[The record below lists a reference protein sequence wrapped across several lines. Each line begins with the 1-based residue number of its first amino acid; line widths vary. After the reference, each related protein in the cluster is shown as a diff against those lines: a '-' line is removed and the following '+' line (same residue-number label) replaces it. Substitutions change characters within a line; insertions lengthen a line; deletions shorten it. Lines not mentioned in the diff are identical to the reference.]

1 MNKKIPLA
9 YILLKHMQGGFFM
22 DFDVYK
28 DIEKRTNGEIY
39 IGVVGPVRTGKS
51 TFIKNFMDVAVV
63 PNITDTNEVKRTMD
77 ELPQSSSGKTIM
89 TTEPKFIP
97 NNAVAIKI
105 GNQANVKVRL
115 IDCVG
120 FMVEGASGHMEE
132 EKERMVKTPWFDYEI
147 PFSKAAE
154 IGTQKVISEHSTIGV
169 VITCDGSFTDL
180 DVEEYNKA
188 LDKTVRELE
197 SINKPFIILVNSL
210 NPESSECI
218 KLKEQINQKY
228 NVSTLALNCLKLNEN
243 NVNDILENI
252 LFEFP
257 ITEIIYNVPKWLEIM
272 DSEHKLMKYIIDY
285 SKELLDKIVR
295 IKDIKKLK
303 MTPDDEYINS
313 AQMTSVEL
321 SNGRLALNYDIDEH
335 YYYQT
340 LTEMTGTQID
350 NQLQLIKMV
359 KELAAQKNNYI
370 KVNEAIDKVKS
381 TGYGIVTPDK
391 EEIVLEDP
399 ELIRSGSRYG
409 VKIKATAP
417 SIHFVKAN
425 ILTEIS
431 PIIGSEEQAQ
441 DLIDFIN
448 EKEEGS
454 NIWETNIFGKSIGQ
468 IVDEGIMNKINNLT
482 EETQSRMQGTIE
494 KITND
499 QSRGVICIVL

>member
-1 MNKKIPLA
+1 
-9 YILLKHMQGGFFM
+9 M
-22 DFDVYK
+22 DFNVYK

-63 PNITDTNEVKRTMD
+63 PNIKDENEVKRTMD
-77 ELPQSSSGKTIM
+77 ELPQSSAGKTIM

-97 NNAVAIKI
+97 NNAVSIKI
-105 GNQANVKVRL
+105 GGRANVKVRL

-120 FMVEGASGHMEE
+120 FMVDGATGHMEE
-132 EKERMVKTPWFDYEI
+132 EKERMVKTPWFDYDI

-169 VITCDGSFTDL
+169 VVTCDGSFTEL
-180 DVEEYNKA
+180 SPKEYNKA
-188 LDKTVRELE
+188 LDKTVKELT
-197 SINKPFIILVNSL
+197 SINKPFVILVNSL
-210 NPESSECI
+210 DPKSPQCT
-218 KLKEQINQKY
+218 KLRNEIAEKY
-228 NVSTLALNCLKLNEN
+228 QVSTIAVNCLKLNEN
-243 NVNDILENI
+243 DVNNILENI

-257 ITEIIYNVPKWLEIM
+257 ISEIVFNVPKWLEIM
-272 DSEHKLMKYIIDY
+272 DLGHELMKYIVGY
-285 SKELLDKIVR
+285 SKEILNKIVK
-295 IKDIKKLK
+295 IKDIKNIKLD
-303 MTPDDEYINS
+303 PDSDFIKGAS
-313 AQMTSVEL
+313 VSSVEL
-321 SNGRLALNYDIDEH
+321 SNGNLALNFDIDDK
-335 YYYQT
+335 YYYDT

-350 NQLQLIKMV
+350 NQLQLIKLV
-359 KELAAQKNNYI
+359 KEMALQ
-370 KVNEAIDKVKS
+370 KVNYEKVNDAISKVRD
-381 TGYGIVTPDK
+381 TGYGIVTPQK
-391 EEIVLEDP
+391 EEIVLENP
-399 ELIRSGSRYG
+399 ELIKSGNKFG

-431 PIIGSEEQAQ
+431 PIIGSEEQAK

-448 EKEEGS
+448 KNDDGA

-499 QSRGVICIVL
+499 QSRGVICILL

>member
-1 MNKKIPLA
+1 
-9 YILLKHMQGGFFM
+9 MQGGFFM
-22 DFDVYK
+22 DFNVYK

-51 TFIKNFMDVAVV
+51 TFIKNFMDVAIV
-63 PNITDTNEVKRTMD
+63 PNIEDDNEVKRTMD

-105 GNQANVKVRL
+105 GGKADVKVRL

-120 FMVEGASGHMEE
+120 FMVDGATGHMEDD
-132 EKERMVKTPWFDYEI
+132 KERMVKTPWFDYDI

-154 IGTQKVISEHSTIGV
+154 IGTEKVISEHSTIGV
-169 VITCDGSFTDL
+169 VITCDGSFTDI
-180 DVEEYNKA
+180 EPQAYNRA
-188 LDKTVRELE
+188 LDKTVKELM

-210 NPESSECI
+210 DPTSNECQALTAEI
-218 KLKEQINQKY
+218 AAKY
-228 NVSTLALNCLKLNEN
+228 NVSTLAINCLRLNEMDVN
-243 NVNDILENI
+243 NILENI

-257 ITEIIYNVPKWLEIM
+257 ITEIVYNVPKWLEIM
-272 DSEHKLMKYIIDY
+272 DFENELMKYIVNF
-285 SKELLDKIVR
+285 SKDVLSKIIK

-303 MTPDDEYINS
+303 LQPDGEYIKG
-313 AQMTSVEL
+313 AQMASVEL
-321 SNGRLALNYDIDEH
+321 SNGKLVFNYDIDEK
-335 YYYQT
+335 YYYDM
-340 LTEMTGTQID
+340 LTNMTGTKIE

-359 KELAAQKNNYI
+359 REMASQRSNYI
-370 KVNEAIDKVKS
+370 KVNEAISKVRN

-391 EEIVLEDP
+391 EEIVLENP
-399 ELIRSGSRYG
+399 ELIRSGNKYG

-431 PIIGSEEQAQ
+431 PIIGSEEQAK

-448 EKEEGS
+448 NKESED

-468 IVDEGIMNKINNLT
+468 IVDEGIMTKINNLT

>member
-1 MNKKIPLA
+1 
-9 YILLKHMQGGFFM
+9 M
-22 DFDVYK
+22 DFDVYN

-51 TFIKNFMDVAVV
+51 TFIKNFMDIAVV
-63 PNITDTNEVKRTMD
+63 PNITDNNEVKRTMD

-105 GNQANVKVRL
+105 GGKANVKVRL

-120 FMVEGASGHMEE
+120 FMVDGATGHMEE
-132 EKERMVKTPWFDYEI
+132 EKERMVKTPWFDYDI

-180 DVEEYNKA
+180 SVDEYNKA
-188 LDKTVRELE
+188 LDKTVKELKN
-197 SINKPFIILVNSL
+197 INKPFIILVNSI
-210 NPESSECI
+210 NPESSDCRR
-218 KLKEQINQKY
+218 LTEQIGNKY
-228 NVSTLALNCLKLNEN
+228 NVSTLAVNCLKLNEKD
-243 NVNDILENI
+243 VNDILENI

-257 ITEIIYNVPKWLEIM
+257 ITEIVYNVPKWLEIL
-272 DSEHKLMKYIIDY
+272 DSDNKLMKYIVEY
-285 SKELLDKIVR
+285 SKQMLNDIVK
-295 IKDIKKLK
+295 IKDIKKIK
-303 MTPDDEYINS
+303 MEPDEEYIKS
-313 AQMTSVEL
+313 AQMASVEL
-321 SNGRLALNYDIDEH
+321 SNGRFVINYDIDDK
-335 YYYQT
+335 YYYEA

-350 NQLQLIKMV
+350 NQLQLIQMV
-359 KELAAQKNNYI
+359 KELSQEKNNYI
-370 KVNEAIDKVKS
+370 KVNEAIGKVKS
-381 TGYGIVTPDK
+381 TGYGIVTPEK
-391 EEIVLEDP
+391 EEIVLENP
-399 ELIRSGSRYG
+399 ELIRSGNKYG

-441 DLIDFIN
+441 DLINFIN
-448 EKEEGS
+448 KNDENS

-499 QSRGVICIVL
+499 QSRGVICILL

>member
-1 MNKKIPLA
+1 
-9 YILLKHMQGGFFM
+9 M
-22 DFDVYK
+22 DFNVYK

-51 TFIKNFMDVAVV
+51 TFIKNFMDVAIV
-63 PNITDTNEVKRTMD
+63 PNIEDDNEVKRTMD

-105 GNQANVKVRL
+105 GGKADVKVRL

-120 FMVEGASGHMEE
+120 FMVDGATGHMEDD
-132 EKERMVKTPWFDYEI
+132 KERMVKTPWFDYDI

-154 IGTQKVISEHSTIGV
+154 IGTEKVISEHSTIGV
-169 VITCDGSFTDL
+169 VITCDGSFTDI
-180 DVEEYNKA
+180 EPEAYNRA
-188 LDKTVRELE
+188 LDKTVKELM

-210 NPESSECI
+210 DPTSNECQALTAEI
-218 KLKEQINQKY
+218 AAKY
-228 NVSTLALNCLKLNEN
+228 NVSTLAINCLRLNEMDVN
-243 NVNDILENI
+243 NILENI

-257 ITEIIYNVPKWLEIM
+257 ITEIVYNVPKWLEIM
-272 DSEHKLMKYIIDY
+272 DFENELMKYIVNF
-285 SKELLDKIVR
+285 SKDVLSKIIK

-303 MTPDDEYINS
+303 LQPDGEYIKG
-313 AQMTSVEL
+313 AQMASVEL
-321 SNGRLALNYDIDEH
+321 SNGKLVFNYDIDEK
-335 YYYQT
+335 YYYDM
-340 LTEMTGTQID
+340 LTNMTGTKIK

-359 KELAAQKNNYI
+359 REMASQRSNYI
-370 KVNEAIDKVKS
+370 KVNEAISKVRN

-391 EEIVLEDP
+391 EEIVLENP
-399 ELIRSGSRYG
+399 ELIRSGNKYG

-431 PIIGSEEQAQ
+431 PIIGSEEQAK

-448 EKEEGS
+448 NKESED

-468 IVDEGIMNKINNLT
+468 IVDEGIMTKINNLT

-499 QSRGVICIVL
+499 QSRVVICIVL

>member
-1 MNKKIPLA
+1 
-9 YILLKHMQGGFFM
+9 M

-39 IGVVGPVRTGKS
+39 LGVVGPVRTGKS
-51 TFIKNFMDVAVV
+51 TFIKNFMDLAVV
-63 PNITDTNEVKRTMD
+63 PNITDNNEVKRTMD

-105 GNQANVKVRL
+105 GGNANVKVRL

-120 FMVEGASGHMEE
+120 FMVDGATGHLED
-132 EKERMVKTPWFDYEI
+132 EKERMVKTPWFDYDI

-180 DVEEYNKA
+180 SVDEYNKA
-188 LDKTVRELE
+188 LDKTVNELK
-197 SINKPFIILVNSL
+197 SINKPFIILVNSI
-210 NPESSECI
+210 NPNSSECMRLTEEI
-218 KLKEQINQKY
+218 SNKY
-228 NVSTLALNCLKLNEN
+228 NVSTLAVNCLRLNEKD
-243 NVNDILENI
+243 VNDILENI

-257 ITEIIYNVPKWLEIM
+257 VTEIVYNVPKWLEIM
-272 DSEHKLMKYIIDY
+272 DSEHNLMKYIVDF
-285 SKELLDKIVR
+285 SKDILNKVIK
-295 IKDIKKLK
+295 IKDIKKLNLN
-303 MTPDDEYINS
+303 PDSEFINS
-313 AQMTSVEL
+313 ANMASVEL
-321 SNGRLALNYDIDEH
+321 SNGKLVINFDIDEK

-340 LTEMTGTQID
+340 LSEMTGTEID
-350 NQLQLIKMV
+350 NQLQLIKLV
-359 KELAAQKNNYI
+359 KELSSQKNNYI
-370 KVNEAIDKVKS
+370 KVNEAIGKVRN
-381 TGYGIVTPDK
+381 TGYGIVTPEK

-399 ELIRSGSRYG
+399 ELIRSGNRYG

-441 DLIDFIN
+441 DLINFIN
-448 EKEEGS
+448 NNDENTS
-454 NIWETNIFGKSIGQ
+454 IWETNIFGKSIGQ

>member
-1 MNKKIPLA
+1 
-9 YILLKHMQGGFFM
+9 M
-22 DFDVYK
+22 DFNVYK

-63 PNITDTNEVKRTMD
+63 PNIKDENEVKRTMD
-77 ELPQSSSGKTIM
+77 ELPQSSAGKTIM

-105 GNQANVKVRL
+105 GGRANVKVRL

-120 FMVEGASGHMEE
+120 FMVDGATGHMEE
-132 EKERMVKTPWFDYEI
+132 EKERMVKTPWFDYDI

-169 VITCDGSFTDL
+169 VVTCDGSFTEL
-180 DVEEYNKA
+180 SPEEYNKA
-188 LDKTVRELE
+188 LDKTVKELT
-197 SINKPFIILVNSL
+197 SINKPFVILVNSL
-210 NPESSECI
+210 DPKSLQCT
-218 KLKEQINQKY
+218 KLRNEIAEKY
-228 NVSTLALNCLKLNEN
+228 QVSTIAVNCLKLNEN
-243 NVNDILENI
+243 DVNNILENI

-257 ITEIIYNVPKWLEIM
+257 ISEIVFNVPKWLEIM
-272 DSEHKLMKYIIDY
+272 DLGHELMKYIVGY
-285 SKELLDKIVR
+285 SKEILNKIVK
-295 IKDIKKLK
+295 IKDIKNIKLD
-303 MTPDDEYINS
+303 PDSDFIKGAS
-313 AQMTSVEL
+313 VSSVEL
-321 SNGRLALNYDIDEH
+321 SNGNLALNFDIDDK
-335 YYYQT
+335 YYYDT

-350 NQLQLIKMV
+350 NQLQLIKLV
-359 KELAAQKNNYI
+359 KEMALQ
-370 KVNEAIDKVKS
+370 KVNYEKVNDAISKVRD
-381 TGYGIVTPDK
+381 TGYGIVTPQK
-391 EEIVLEDP
+391 EEIVLENP
-399 ELIRSGSRYG
+399 ELIKSGNKFG

-431 PIIGSEEQAQ
+431 PIIGSEEQAK

-448 EKEEGS
+448 KNDDGA

-499 QSRGVICIVL
+499 QSRGVICILL

>member
-1 MNKKIPLA
+1 
-9 YILLKHMQGGFFM
+9 M
-22 DFDVYK
+22 DFNVYK

-51 TFIKNFMDVAVV
+51 TFIKNFMDVAIV
-63 PNITDTNEVKRTMD
+63 PNIEDDNEVKRTMD

-105 GNQANVKVRL
+105 GGKADVKVRL

-120 FMVEGASGHMEE
+120 FMVDGATGHMEDD
-132 EKERMVKTPWFDYEI
+132 KERMVKTPWFDYDI

-154 IGTQKVISEHSTIGV
+154 IGTEKVISEHSTIGV
-169 VITCDGSFTDL
+169 VITCDGSFTDI
-180 DVEEYNKA
+180 EPEAYNRA
-188 LDKTVRELE
+188 LDKTVKELM

-210 NPESSECI
+210 DPTSNECQALTAEI
-218 KLKEQINQKY
+218 AAKY
-228 NVSTLALNCLKLNEN
+228 NVSTLAINCLRLNEMDVN
-243 NVNDILENI
+243 NILENI

-257 ITEIIYNVPKWLEIM
+257 ITEIVYNVPKWLEIM
-272 DSEHKLMKYIIDY
+272 DFENELMKYIVNF
-285 SKELLDKIVR
+285 SKDVLSKIIK

-303 MTPDDEYINS
+303 LQPDGEYIKG
-313 AQMTSVEL
+313 AQMASVEL
-321 SNGRLALNYDIDEH
+321 SNGKLVFNYDIDEK
-335 YYYQT
+335 YYYDM
-340 LTEMTGTQID
+340 LTNMTGTKIE

-359 KELAAQKNNYI
+359 REMASQRSNYI
-370 KVNEAIDKVKS
+370 KVNEAISKVRN

-391 EEIVLEDP
+391 EEIVLENP
-399 ELIRSGSRYG
+399 ELIRSGNKYG

-425 ILTEIS
+425 ILTEMS
-431 PIIGSEEQAQ
+431 PIIGSEEQAK

-448 EKEEGS
+448 NKESED

-468 IVDEGIMNKINNLT
+468 IVDEGIMTKINNLT

>member
-1 MNKKIPLA
+1 
-9 YILLKHMQGGFFM
+9 M
-22 DFDVYK
+22 DFNVYK

-51 TFIKNFMDVAVV
+51 TFIKNFMDVAIV
-63 PNITDTNEVKRTMD
+63 PNIEDDNEVKRTMD

-105 GNQANVKVRL
+105 GGKADVKVRL

-120 FMVEGASGHMEE
+120 FMVDGATGHMEDD
-132 EKERMVKTPWFDYEI
+132 KERMVKTPWFDYDI

-154 IGTQKVISEHSTIGV
+154 IGTEKVISEHSTIGV
-169 VITCDGSFTDL
+169 VITCDGSFTDI
-180 DVEEYNKA
+180 EPEAYNRA
-188 LDKTVRELE
+188 LDKTVKELM

-210 NPESSECI
+210 DPTSNECQALTAEI
-218 KLKEQINQKY
+218 AAKY
-228 NVSTLALNCLKLNEN
+228 NVSTLAINCLRLNEMDVN
-243 NVNDILENI
+243 NILENI

-257 ITEIIYNVPKWLEIM
+257 ITEIVYNVPKWLEIM
-272 DSEHKLMKYIIDY
+272 DFENELMKYIVNF
-285 SKELLDKIVR
+285 SKDVLSKIIK

-303 MTPDDEYINS
+303 LQPDGEYIKG
-313 AQMTSVEL
+313 AQMASVEL
-321 SNGRLALNYDIDEH
+321 SNGKLVFNYDIDEK
-335 YYYQT
+335 YYYDM
-340 LTEMTGTQID
+340 LTNMTGTKIE

-359 KELAAQKNNYI
+359 REMASQRSNYI
-370 KVNEAIDKVKS
+370 KVNEAISKVRN
-381 TGYGIVTPDK
+381 TGYGIVTPNK
-391 EEIVLEDP
+391 EEIVLENP
-399 ELIRSGSRYG
+399 ELIRSGNKYG

-431 PIIGSEEQAQ
+431 PIIGSEEQAK

-448 EKEEGS
+448 NKESED

-468 IVDEGIMNKINNLT
+468 IVDEGIMTKINNLT

>member
-1 MNKKIPLA
+1 V
-9 YILLKHMQGGFFM
+9 QGGFFM
-22 DFDVYK
+22 DFDIYK

-51 TFIKNFMDVAVV
+51 TFIKNFMDIAVV
-63 PNITDTNEVKRTMD
+63 PNITDGNEVKRTMD

-105 GNQANVKVRL
+105 GERANVKVRL

-120 FMVEGASGHMEE
+120 FMVDGATGHMEE

-180 DVEEYNKA
+180 NVEDYNKA
-188 LDKTVRELE
+188 LDKTVKELNT
-197 SINKPFIILVNSL
+197 INKPFIILVNSL
-210 NPESSECI
+210 NPESADCVRLTEEI
-218 KLKEQINQKY
+218 QRKY
-228 NVSTLALNCLKLNEN
+228 NVSTLAINCLRLSEK

-272 DSEHKLMKYIIDY
+272 DENHPLMKYIIDF
-285 SKELLDKIVR
+285 SKNILNNIIR
-295 IKDIKKLK
+295 IKDVKSMK
-303 MTPDDEYINS
+303 MEPDKEYVNS
-313 AQMTSVEL
+313 LQMSSVEL
-321 SNGRLALNYDIDEH
+321 SNGKLVMNYDIDDS
-335 YYYQT
+335 YYYKT

-350 NQLQLIKMV
+350 NQLSLIKLV
-359 KELAAQKNNYI
+359 KELSAAKNSYI
-370 KVNEAIDKVKS
+370 KVNEAISKVKS
-381 TGYGIVTPDK
+381 TGYGIVTPEKD
-391 EEIVLEDP
+391 EIILENP
-399 ELIRSGSRYG
+399 ELIRSGNKYG

-431 PIIGSEEQAQ
+431 PIIGTQEQAE
-441 DLIDFIN
+441 DLIQFIN
-448 EKEEGS
+448 KNEEGA

-468 IVDEGIMNKINNLT
+468 IVDEGILNKINNLT

-499 QSRGVICIVL
+499 QSRGVICILL

>member
-1 MNKKIPLA
+1 
-9 YILLKHMQGGFFM
+9 M
-22 DFDVYK
+22 DFNVYK

-51 TFIKNFMDVAVV
+51 TFIKNFMDVAIV
-63 PNITDTNEVKRTMD
+63 PNIEDDNEVKRTMD

-105 GNQANVKVRL
+105 GGKADVKVRL

-120 FMVEGASGHMEE
+120 FMVDGATGHMEDD
-132 EKERMVKTPWFDYEI
+132 KERMVKTPWFDYDI

-154 IGTQKVISEHSTIGV
+154 IGTEKVISEHSTIGV
-169 VITCDGSFTDL
+169 VITCDGSFTDI
-180 DVEEYNKA
+180 EPEAYNRA
-188 LDKTVRELE
+188 LDKTVKELM

-210 NPESSECI
+210 DPTSNECQALTAEI
-218 KLKEQINQKY
+218 AAKY
-228 NVSTLALNCLKLNEN
+228 NVSTLAINCLRLNEMDVN
-243 NVNDILENI
+243 NILENI

-257 ITEIIYNVPKWLEIM
+257 ITEIVYNVPKWLEIM
-272 DSEHKLMKYIIDY
+272 DFENELIKYIVNF
-285 SKELLDKIVR
+285 SKDVLSKIIK

-303 MTPDDEYINS
+303 LQPDGEYIKG
-313 AQMTSVEL
+313 AQMASVEL
-321 SNGRLALNYDIDEH
+321 SNGKLVFNYDIDEK
-335 YYYQT
+335 YYYDM
-340 LTEMTGTQID
+340 LTNMTGTKIE

-359 KELAAQKNNYI
+359 REMASQRSNYI
-370 KVNEAIDKVKS
+370 KVNEAISKVRN

-391 EEIVLEDP
+391 EEIVLENP
-399 ELIRSGSRYG
+399 ELIRSGNKYG

-431 PIIGSEEQAQ
+431 PIIGSEEQAK

-448 EKEEGS
+448 NKESED

-468 IVDEGIMNKINNLT
+468 IVDEGIMTKINNLT

>member
-1 MNKKIPLA
+1 
-9 YILLKHMQGGFFM
+9 M
-22 DFDVYK
+22 DFNVYK

-51 TFIKNFMDVAVV
+51 TFIKNFMDVAIV
-63 PNITDTNEVKRTMD
+63 PNIEDDNEVKRTMD

-105 GNQANVKVRL
+105 GGKADVKVRL

-120 FMVEGASGHMEE
+120 FMVDGATGHMEDD
-132 EKERMVKTPWFDYEI
+132 KERMVKTPWFDYDI

-154 IGTQKVISEHSTIGV
+154 IGTEKVISEHSTIGV
-169 VITCDGSFTDL
+169 VITCDGSFTDI
-180 DVEEYNKA
+180 EPEAYNRA
-188 LDKTVRELE
+188 LDKTVKELM

-210 NPESSECI
+210 DPTSNECQALTAEI
-218 KLKEQINQKY
+218 AAKY
-228 NVSTLALNCLKLNEN
+228 NVSTLAINCLRLNEMDVN
-243 NVNDILENI
+243 NILENI

-257 ITEIIYNVPKWLEIM
+257 ITEIVYNVPKWLEIM
-272 DSEHKLMKYIIDY
+272 DFENELMKYIVNF
-285 SKELLDKIVR
+285 SKDVLSKIIK

-303 MTPDDEYINS
+303 LQPDGEYIKG
-313 AQMTSVEL
+313 AQMASVEL
-321 SNGRLALNYDIDEH
+321 SNGKLVFNYDIDEK
-335 YYYQT
+335 YYYDM
-340 LTEMTGTQID
+340 LTNMTGTKIE

-359 KELAAQKNNYI
+359 REMASQRSNYI
-370 KVNEAIDKVKS
+370 KVNEAISKVRN

-391 EEIVLEDP
+391 EEIVLENP
-399 ELIRSGSRYG
+399 ELIRSGNKYG

-417 SIHFVKAN
+417 SIHFVIAN

-431 PIIGSEEQAQ
+431 PIIGSEEQAK

-448 EKEEGS
+448 NKESED

-468 IVDEGIMNKINNLT
+468 IVDEGIMTKINNLT

>member
-1 MNKKIPLA
+1 
-9 YILLKHMQGGFFM
+9 M
-22 DFDVYK
+22 DFNVYK

-39 IGVVGPVRTGKS
+39 LGVVGPVRTGKS

-63 PNITDTNEVKRTMD
+63 PNITDQNEVKRTMD

-105 GNQANVKVRL
+105 GGNANVKVRL

-120 FMVEGASGHMEE
+120 FMVEGATGHLEE
-132 EKERMVKTPWFDYEI
+132 EKERMVKTPWFDYDI

-180 DVEEYNKA
+180 NVNEYNKA
-188 LDKTVRELE
+188 LEKTVNELK
-197 SINKPFIILVNSL
+197 SINKPFIILVNSM
-210 NPESSECI
+210 NPTSPECMRLRDEI
-218 KLKEQINQKY
+218 SNKY
-228 NVSTLALNCLKLNEN
+228 NVSTLAINCLRLNEKA
-243 NVNDILENI
+243 VNDILENI

-257 ITEIIYNVPKWLEIM
+257 VTEIVYNVPKWLEIM
-272 DSEHKLMKYIIDY
+272 DSEHKLMKYIVGF
-285 SKELLDKIVR
+285 SKNILNQIVK
-295 IKDIKKLK
+295 IKDIKNLNLK
-303 MTPDDEYINS
+303 PESEFINNATVS
-313 AQMTSVEL
+313 AVEL
-321 SNGRLALNYDIDEH
+321 SNGKLAINYDIDDK

-340 LTEMTGTQID
+340 LSEMTGTEID
-350 NQLQLIKMV
+350 NQLQLIKLV
-359 KELAAQKNNYI
+359 KELSAQKNNYI
-370 KVNEAIDKVKS
+370 KVNEAISKVRD
-381 TGYGIVTPDK
+381 TGYGIVTPEK
-391 EEIVLEDP
+391 EEIILEDP
-399 ELIRSGSRYG
+399 ELIRSGNRYG

-448 EKEEGS
+448 NNDRNTS
-454 NIWETNIFGKSIGQ
+454 IWETNIFGKSIGQ

>member
-1 MNKKIPLA
+1 
-9 YILLKHMQGGFFM
+9 M
-22 DFDVYK
+22 DFNVYK

-63 PNITDTNEVKRTMD
+63 PNIKDENEVKRTMD
-77 ELPQSSSGKTIM
+77 ELPQSSAGKTIM

-97 NNAVAIKI
+97 NNAVSIKI
-105 GNQANVKVRL
+105 GGRANVKVRL

-120 FMVEGASGHMEE
+120 FMVDGATGHMEE
-132 EKERMVKTPWFDYEI
+132 EKERMVKTPWFDYDI

-169 VITCDGSFTDL
+169 VVTCDGSFTEL
-180 DVEEYNKA
+180 SPEEYNKA
-188 LDKTVRELE
+188 LDKTVKELT
-197 SINKPFIILVNSL
+197 SINKPFVILVNSL
-210 NPESSECI
+210 DPKSPQCT
-218 KLKEQINQKY
+218 KLRNEIAEKY
-228 NVSTLALNCLKLNEN
+228 QVSTIAVNCLKLNEN
-243 NVNDILENI
+243 DVNNILENI

-257 ITEIIYNVPKWLEIM
+257 ISEIVFNVPKWLEIM
-272 DSEHKLMKYIIDY
+272 DLGHELMKYIVGY
-285 SKELLDKIVR
+285 SKEILNKIVK
-295 IKDIKKLK
+295 IKDIKNIKLD
-303 MTPDDEYINS
+303 PDSDFIKGAS
-313 AQMTSVEL
+313 VSSVEL
-321 SNGRLALNYDIDEH
+321 SNGNLALNFDIDDK
-335 YYYQT
+335 YYYDT

-350 NQLQLIKMV
+350 NQLQLIKLV
-359 KELAAQKNNYI
+359 KEMALQ
-370 KVNEAIDKVKS
+370 KVNYEKVNDAISKVRD
-381 TGYGIVTPDK
+381 TGYGIVTPQK
-391 EEIVLEDP
+391 EEIVLENP
-399 ELIRSGSRYG
+399 ELIKSGNKFG

-431 PIIGSEEQAQ
+431 PIIGSEEQAK

-448 EKEEGS
+448 KNDDGA

-499 QSRGVICIVL
+499 QSRGVICILL

>member
-1 MNKKIPLA
+1 
-9 YILLKHMQGGFFM
+9 MQGGFFM
-22 DFDVYK
+22 DFNVYK

-63 PNITDTNEVKRTMD
+63 PNIADQNEVKRTMD

-97 NNAVAIKI
+97 NNAVSIKI
-105 GNQANVKVRL
+105 GGKANVKVRL

-120 FMVEGASGHMEE
+120 FMVDGATGHMEE
-132 EKERMVKTPWFDYEI
+132 DKERMVKTPWFDYDI

-180 DVEEYNKA
+180 DPAEYNKA
-188 LDKTVRELE
+188 LDKTVRELN

-210 NPESSECI
+210 NPESEQCL
-218 KLKEQINQKY
+218 KLREEIANKY
-228 NVSTLALNCLKLNEN
+228 NVSTLAINCLKLNEKDVN
-243 NVNDILENI
+243 NILENI

-257 ITEIIYNVPKWLEIM
+257 ITEIVFNVPKWLEIM
-272 DSEHKLMKYIIDY
+272 DFQHELMKYIVDY
-285 SKELLDKIVR
+285 SKEILGKVIK

-303 MTPDDEYINS
+303 LLPDKEYMDS
-313 AQMTSVEL
+313 AQMASVEL
-321 SNGRLALNYDIDEH
+321 SNGKLVLNYDIDDK
-335 YYYQT
+335 YYYET
-340 LTEMTGTQID
+340 LTEMTGTKID

-359 KELAAQKNNYI
+359 RELSMQKNNYI
-370 KVNEAIDKVKS
+370 KVNEAISKVRS
-381 TGYGIVTPDK
+381 TGYGIVTPER

-399 ELIRSGSRYG
+399 ELIKTGNKYG

-431 PIIGSEEQAQ
+431 PIIGSEEQAK
-441 DLIDFIN
+441 DMINFIN
-448 EKEEGS
+448 KKEEGKS
-454 NIWETNIFGKSIGQ
+454 IWDTNIFGKSIGQ
-468 IVDEGIMNKINNLT
+468 IVDEGITNKINNLT

-499 QSRGVICIVL
+499 QSRGVICILL

>member
-1 MNKKIPLA
+1 
-9 YILLKHMQGGFFM
+9 M
-22 DFDVYK
+22 DFNVYK

-51 TFIKNFMDVAVV
+51 TFIKNFMDVAIV
-63 PNITDTNEVKRTMD
+63 PNIEDDNEVKRTMD

-105 GNQANVKVRL
+105 GGKADVKVRL

-120 FMVEGASGHMEE
+120 FMVDGATGHMEDD
-132 EKERMVKTPWFDYEI
+132 KERMVKTPWFDYDI

-154 IGTQKVISEHSTIGV
+154 IGTEKVISEHSTIGV
-169 VITCDGSFTDL
+169 VITCDGSFTDI
-180 DVEEYNKA
+180 EPEAYNRA
-188 LDKTVRELE
+188 LDKTVKELM

-210 NPESSECI
+210 DPTSNECQALTAEI
-218 KLKEQINQKY
+218 AAKY
-228 NVSTLALNCLKLNEN
+228 NVSTLTINCLRLNEMDVN
-243 NVNDILENI
+243 NILENI

-257 ITEIIYNVPKWLEIM
+257 ITEIVYNVPKWLEIM
-272 DSEHKLMKYIIDY
+272 DFENELMKYIVNF
-285 SKELLDKIVR
+285 SKDVLSKIIK

-303 MTPDDEYINS
+303 LQPDGEYIKG
-313 AQMTSVEL
+313 AQMASVEL
-321 SNGRLALNYDIDEH
+321 SNGKLVFNYDIDEK
-335 YYYQT
+335 YYYDM
-340 LTEMTGTQID
+340 LTNMTGTKIE

-359 KELAAQKNNYI
+359 REMASQRSNYI
-370 KVNEAIDKVKS
+370 KVNEAISKVRN

-391 EEIVLEDP
+391 EEIVLENP
-399 ELIRSGSRYG
+399 ELIRSGNKYG

-431 PIIGSEEQAQ
+431 PIIGSEEQAK

-448 EKEEGS
+448 NKESED

-468 IVDEGIMNKINNLT
+468 IVDEGIMTKINNLT

>member
-1 MNKKIPLA
+1 
-9 YILLKHMQGGFFM
+9 M
-22 DFDVYK
+22 DFNVYK

-51 TFIKNFMDVAVV
+51 TFIKNFMDVAIV
-63 PNITDTNEVKRTMD
+63 PNIEDDNEVKRTMD

-105 GNQANVKVRL
+105 GGKADVKVRL

-120 FMVEGASGHMEE
+120 FMVDGATGHMEDD
-132 EKERMVKTPWFDYEI
+132 KERMVKTPWFDYDI

-154 IGTQKVISEHSTIGV
+154 IGTEKVISEHSTIGV
-169 VITCDGSFTDL
+169 VITCDGSFTDI
-180 DVEEYNKA
+180 EPEAYNRA
-188 LDKTVRELE
+188 LDKTVKELM

-210 NPESSECI
+210 DPTSNECQALTAEI
-218 KLKEQINQKY
+218 AAKY
-228 NVSTLALNCLKLNEN
+228 NVSTLAINCLRLNEMDVN
-243 NVNDILENI
+243 NILENI

-257 ITEIIYNVPKWLEIM
+257 ITEIVYNVPKWLEIM
-272 DSEHKLMKYIIDY
+272 DFENELMKYIVNF
-285 SKELLDKIVR
+285 SKDVLSKIIK

-303 MTPDDEYINS
+303 LQPDGEYIKG
-313 AQMTSVEL
+313 AQMASVEL
-321 SNGRLALNYDIDEH
+321 SNGKLVFNYDIDEK
-335 YYYQT
+335 YYYDM
-340 LTEMTGTQID
+340 LTNMTGTKIE

-359 KELAAQKNNYI
+359 REMASQRSNYI
-370 KVNEAIDKVKS
+370 KVNEAISKVRN

-391 EEIVLEDP
+391 EEIVLENP
-399 ELIRSGSRYG
+399 ELIRSGNKYG

-431 PIIGSEEQAQ
+431 PIIGSEEQAK

-448 EKEEGS
+448 NKESED

-468 IVDEGIMNKINNLT
+468 IVDEGIMTKINNLT

>member
-1 MNKKIPLA
+1 
-9 YILLKHMQGGFFM
+9 M
-22 DFDVYK
+22 DFNVYK

-51 TFIKNFMDVAVV
+51 TFIKNFMDVAIV
-63 PNITDTNEVKRTMD
+63 PNIEDDNEVKRTMD

-105 GNQANVKVRL
+105 GGKADVKVRL

-120 FMVEGASGHMEE
+120 FMVDGATGHMEDD
-132 EKERMVKTPWFDYEI
+132 KERMVKTPWFDYDI

-154 IGTQKVISEHSTIGV
+154 IGTEKVISEHSTIGV
-169 VITCDGSFTDL
+169 VITCDGSFTDI
-180 DVEEYNKA
+180 EPEAYNRA
-188 LDKTVRELE
+188 LDKTVKELM

-210 NPESSECI
+210 DPTSNECQALTAEI
-218 KLKEQINQKY
+218 AAKY
-228 NVSTLALNCLKLNEN
+228 NVSTLAINCLRLNEMDVN
-243 NVNDILENI
+243 NILENI

-257 ITEIIYNVPKWLEIM
+257 ITEIVYNVPKWLEIM
-272 DSEHKLMKYIIDY
+272 DFENELMKYIVNF
-285 SKELLDKIVR
+285 SKDVLSKIVK

-303 MTPDDEYINS
+303 LQPDGQYIKG
-313 AQMTSVEL
+313 AQMASVEL
-321 SNGRLALNYDIDEH
+321 SNGKLVFNYDIDEK
-335 YYYQT
+335 YYYDM
-340 LTEMTGTQID
+340 LTNMTGTKIE

-359 KELAAQKNNYI
+359 REMASQRSNYI
-370 KVNEAIDKVKS
+370 KVNEAISKVRN

-391 EEIVLEDP
+391 EEIVLENP
-399 ELIRSGSRYG
+399 ELIRSGNKYG

-431 PIIGSEEQAQ
+431 PIIGSEEQAK

-448 EKEEGS
+448 NKESED

-468 IVDEGIMNKINNLT
+468 IVDEGIMTKINNLT

>member
-1 MNKKIPLA
+1 
-9 YILLKHMQGGFFM
+9 M
-22 DFDVYK
+22 DFNVYK

-63 PNITDTNEVKRTMD
+63 PNIKDENEVKRTMD
-77 ELPQSSSGKTIM
+77 ELPQSSAGKTIM

-97 NNAVAIKI
+97 NNAVSIKI
-105 GNQANVKVRL
+105 GGRANVKVRL

-120 FMVEGASGHMEE
+120 FMVDGATGHMEE
-132 EKERMVKTPWFDYEI
+132 EKERMVKTPWFDYDI

-169 VITCDGSFTDL
+169 VVTCDGSFTEL
-180 DVEEYNKA
+180 SPEEYNKA
-188 LDKTVRELE
+188 LDKTVKELT
-197 SINKPFIILVNSL
+197 SINKPFVILVNSL
-210 NPESSECI
+210 DPKSPQCT
-218 KLKEQINQKY
+218 KLRNEIAEKY
-228 NVSTLALNCLKLNEN
+228 QVSTIAVNCLKLNEN
-243 NVNDILENI
+243 DVNNILENI

-257 ITEIIYNVPKWLEIM
+257 ISEIVFNVPKWLEIM
-272 DSEHKLMKYIIDY
+272 DLGHELMKYIVGY
-285 SKELLDKIVR
+285 SKEILNKIVK
-295 IKDIKKLK
+295 IKDIKNIKLD
-303 MTPDDEYINS
+303 PDSDFIKGAS
-313 AQMTSVEL
+313 VSSVEL
-321 SNGRLALNYDIDEH
+321 SNGNLALNFDIDDK
-335 YYYQT
+335 YYYDT

-350 NQLQLIKMV
+350 NQLQLIKLV
-359 KELAAQKNNYI
+359 KEMALQ
-370 KVNEAIDKVKS
+370 KVNYEKVNDAISKVRD
-381 TGYGIVTPDK
+381 TGYGIVTPQK
-391 EEIVLEDP
+391 EEIVLENP
-399 ELIRSGSRYG
+399 ELIKSGNKFG

-431 PIIGSEEQAQ
+431 PIIGSEEQAK

-448 EKEEGS
+448 KNDDGA

-499 QSRGVICIVL
+499 QSRGVICIFL

>member
-1 MNKKIPLA
+1 
-9 YILLKHMQGGFFM
+9 M

-39 IGVVGPVRTGKS
+39 LGVVGPVRTGKS
-51 TFIKNFMDVAVV
+51 TFIKNFMDIAVV
-63 PNITDTNEVKRTMD
+63 PNITDGNEVKRTMD

-105 GNQANVKVRL
+105 GGNANVKVRL

-120 FMVEGASGHMEE
+120 FMVEGATGHLED
-132 EKERMVKTPWFDYEI
+132 EKERMVKTPWFDYDI

-180 DVEEYNKA
+180 SVEEYNKA
-188 LDKTVRELE
+188 LDKTVKELK
-197 SINKPFIILVNSL
+197 SINKPFIILVNSM
-210 NPESSECI
+210 NPNSSECI
-218 KLKEQINQKY
+218 RLKEEISAKY
-228 NVSTLALNCLKLNEN
+228 NVSTLAINCLRLNEKD
-243 NVNDILENI
+243 VNDILENI

-257 ITEIIYNVPKWLEIM
+257 VTEIIYNVPKWLEIM
-272 DSEHKLMKYIIDY
+272 DNEHKLMKYIVEF
-285 SKELLDKIVR
+285 SKDILNKIIK
-295 IKDIKKLK
+295 IKDIKKINLN
-303 MTPDDEYINS
+303 PDTEYINS
-313 AQMTSVEL
+313 AIMSSVEL
-321 SNGRLALNYDIDEH
+321 SNGKLVINYDIDDKF
-335 YYYQT
+335 YYQT
-340 LTEMTGTQID
+340 LTEMAGTEIE
-350 NQLQLIKMV
+350 NQLQLIKLV
-359 KELAAQKNNYI
+359 KELSLQKNNYE
-370 KVNEAIDKVKS
+370 KVNEAISKVKS
-381 TGYGIVTPDK
+381 TGYGIVTPEK
-391 EEIVLEDP
+391 EEIVLENP
-399 ELIRSGSRYG
+399 ELIRSGNKYG
-409 VKIKATAP
+409 VKIKATTP
-417 SIHFVKAN
+417 SIHTVKAN

-448 EKEEGS
+448 RNDEDS
-454 NIWETNIFGKSIGQ
+454 SIWETNIFGKSIGQ

>member
-1 MNKKIPLA
+1 
-9 YILLKHMQGGFFM
+9 M
-22 DFDVYK
+22 DFNVYK

-63 PNITDTNEVKRTMD
+63 PNIKDENEVKRTMD
-77 ELPQSSSGKTIM
+77 ELPQSSAGKTIM

-105 GNQANVKVRL
+105 GGRANVKVRL

-120 FMVEGASGHMEE
+120 FMVDGATGHMEE
-132 EKERMVKTPWFDYEI
+132 EKERMVKTPWFDYDI

-169 VITCDGSFTDL
+169 VVTCDGSFTEL
-180 DVEEYNKA
+180 SPEEYNKA
-188 LDKTVRELE
+188 LDKTVKELT
-197 SINKPFIILVNSL
+197 SINKPFVILVNSL
-210 NPESSECI
+210 DPKSPQCT
-218 KLKEQINQKY
+218 KLRNEIAEKY
-228 NVSTLALNCLKLNEN
+228 QVSTIAVNCLKLNEN
-243 NVNDILENI
+243 DVNNILENI

-257 ITEIIYNVPKWLEIM
+257 ISEIVFNVPKWLEIM
-272 DSEHKLMKYIIDY
+272 DLGHELMKYIVGY
-285 SKELLDKIVR
+285 SKEILNKIVK
-295 IKDIKKLK
+295 IKDIKNIKLDPYSDFIK
-303 MTPDDEYINS
+303 VAS
-313 AQMTSVEL
+313 FSSLEL
-321 SNGRLALNYDIDEH
+321 SNGNLALNFDIEDK
-335 YYYQT
+335 YYYDT

-350 NQLQLIKMV
+350 NQLQLIKLV
-359 KELAAQKNNYI
+359 KEMALQ
-370 KVNEAIDKVKS
+370 KVNYEKVNDAISKVRD
-381 TGYGIVTPDK
+381 TGYGIVTPQK
-391 EEIVLEDP
+391 EEIVLENP
-399 ELIRSGSRYG
+399 ELIKSGNKFG

-431 PIIGSEEQAQ
+431 PIIGSEEQAK

-448 EKEEGS
+448 KNDDGA

-499 QSRGVICIVL
+499 QSRGVICILL

>member
-1 MNKKIPLA
+1 
-9 YILLKHMQGGFFM
+9 M
-22 DFDVYK
+22 DFNVYK

-39 IGVVGPVRTGKS
+39 LGVVGPVRTGKS

-63 PNITDTNEVKRTMD
+63 PNITDNNEVKRTMD

-105 GNQANVKVRL
+105 GGNANVKVRL

-120 FMVEGASGHMEE
+120 FMVDGATGHLED
-132 EKERMVKTPWFDYEI
+132 EKERMVKTPWFDYDI

-180 DVEEYNKA
+180 SVDEYNKA
-188 LDKTVRELE
+188 LDKTVNELK
-197 SINKPFIILVNSL
+197 SINKPFIILVNSI
-210 NPESSECI
+210 NPNSAECMR
-218 KLKEQINQKY
+218 LKEEISNKY
-228 NVSTLALNCLKLNEN
+228 NVSTLAINCLRLNEN
-243 NVNDILENI
+243 DVNNILENI

-257 ITEIIYNVPKWLEIM
+257 VTEIVYNVPKWLEIM
-272 DSEHKLMKYIIDY
+272 DDEHKLMKYIVDF
-285 SKELLDKIVR
+285 SKNILNNIIR
-295 IKDIKKLK
+295 IKDIKKMNLK
-303 MTPDDEYINS
+303 PDEEFINS
-313 AQMTSVEL
+313 ATISSVEL
-321 SNGRLALNYDIDEH
+321 SNGKLVINFDIDDR

-340 LTEMTGTQID
+340 LSEMTGTEID
-350 NQLQLIKMV
+350 NQLQLIKLV
-359 KELAAQKNNYI
+359 RELAAQKNNYI
-370 KVNEAIDKVKS
+370 KVNEAIGKVRD
-381 TGYGIVTPDK
+381 TGYGIVTPEK

-399 ELIRSGSRYG
+399 ELFRSGNRYG

-441 DLIDFIN
+441 DMIDFIN
-448 EKEEGS
+448 NNEQNNS
-454 NIWETNIFGKSIGQ
+454 IWETNIFGKSIGQ

-482 EETQSRMQGTIE
+482 DETQSRMQGTIE

>member
-1 MNKKIPLA
+1 
-9 YILLKHMQGGFFM
+9 M
-22 DFDVYK
+22 DFNVYK

-39 IGVVGPVRTGKS
+39 LGVVGPVRTGKS
-51 TFIKNFMDVAVV
+51 TFIKNFMDLAVV
-63 PNITDTNEVKRTMD
+63 PNITDNNEVKRTMD

-105 GNQANVKVRL
+105 GGNANVKVRL

-120 FMVEGASGHMEE
+120 FMVDGATGHLED
-132 EKERMVKTPWFDYEI
+132 EKERMVKTPWFDYDI

-169 VITCDGSFTDL
+169 VITSDGSFTDL
-180 DVEEYNKA
+180 SVDAYNKA
-188 LDKTVRELE
+188 LEKTVNELK
-197 SINKPFIILVNSL
+197 SINKPFIILVNSI
-210 NPESSECI
+210 NPNSSECMR
-218 KLKEQINQKY
+218 LKEEISNKY
-228 NVSTLALNCLKLNEN
+228 NVSTLAVNCLRLTEKD
-243 NVNDILENI
+243 VNDILENI

-257 ITEIIYNVPKWLEIM
+257 VTEIVYNVPKWLEIM
-272 DSEHKLMKYIIDY
+272 DSEHKLMRYIFDY
-285 SKELLDKIVR
+285 AKEILNNIVK
-295 IKDIKKLK
+295 IKDIKKINLK
-303 MTPDDEYINS
+303 PDDEFINS
-313 AQMTSVEL
+313 ANMSSVEL
-321 SNGRLALNYDIDEH
+321 SNGKLVINFDIDEK

-340 LTEMTGTQID
+340 LSDMTGTEIE
-350 NQLQLIKMV
+350 NQLQLIKLV
-359 KELAAQKNNYI
+359 KELSSQKNNYI
-370 KVNEAIDKVKS
+370 KVNEAIGKVRN
-381 TGYGIVTPDK
+381 TGYGIVTPEK

-399 ELIRSGSRYG
+399 ELIRSGNKYG

-441 DLIDFIN
+441 DLINFIN
-448 EKEEGS
+448 NNDEDKS
-454 NIWETNIFGKSIGQ
+454 IWDTNIFGKSIGQ

>member
-1 MNKKIPLA
+1 
-9 YILLKHMQGGFFM
+9 M
-22 DFDVYK
+22 DFNVYK

-51 TFIKNFMDVAVV
+51 TFIKNFMDVAIV
-63 PNITDTNEVKRTMD
+63 PNIEDDNEVKRTMD

-105 GNQANVKVRL
+105 GGKADVKVRL

-120 FMVEGASGHMEE
+120 FMVDGATGHMEDD
-132 EKERMVKTPWFDYEI
+132 KERMVKTPWFDYDI

-154 IGTQKVISEHSTIGV
+154 IGTEKVISEHSTIGV
-169 VITCDGSFTDL
+169 VITCDGSFTDI
-180 DVEEYNKA
+180 EPEAYNRA
-188 LDKTVRELE
+188 LDKTVKELM

-210 NPESSECI
+210 DPTSNECQALTAEI
-218 KLKEQINQKY
+218 AAKY
-228 NVSTLALNCLKLNEN
+228 NVSTLAINCLKLNEMDVN
-243 NVNDILENI
+243 NILENI

-257 ITEIIYNVPKWLEIM
+257 ITEIVYNVPKWLEIM
-272 DSEHKLMKYIIDY
+272 DFENELMKYIVNF
-285 SKELLDKIVR
+285 SKDVLSKIVK

-303 MTPDDEYINS
+303 LQPDGEYIKG
-313 AQMTSVEL
+313 AQMASVEL
-321 SNGRLALNYDIDEH
+321 SNGKLVFNYDIDEK
-335 YYYQT
+335 YYYDM
-340 LTEMTGTQID
+340 LTNMTGTKIE

-359 KELAAQKNNYI
+359 REMASQRSNYI
-370 KVNEAIDKVKS
+370 KVNEAISKVRN

-391 EEIVLEDP
+391 EEIVLENP
-399 ELIRSGSRYG
+399 ELIRSGNKYG

-431 PIIGSEEQAQ
+431 PIIGSEEQAK

-448 EKEEGS
+448 NKESED

-468 IVDEGIMNKINNLT
+468 IVDEGIMTKINNLT

>member
-1 MNKKIPLA
+1 
-9 YILLKHMQGGFFM
+9 M
-22 DFDVYK
+22 DFNVYK

-51 TFIKNFMDVAVV
+51 TFIKNFMDVAIV
-63 PNITDTNEVKRTMD
+63 PNIEDDNEVKRTMD

-105 GNQANVKVRL
+105 GGKDVKVRL

-120 FMVEGASGHMEE
+120 FMVDGATGHMEDD
-132 EKERMVKTPWFDYEI
+132 KERMVKTPWFDYDI

-154 IGTQKVISEHSTIGV
+154 IGTEKVISEHSTIGV
-169 VITCDGSFTDL
+169 VITCDGSFTDI
-180 DVEEYNKA
+180 EPEAYNRA
-188 LDKTVRELE
+188 LDKTVKELM

-210 NPESSECI
+210 DPTSNECQALTAEI
-218 KLKEQINQKY
+218 AAKY
-228 NVSTLALNCLKLNEN
+228 NVSTLAINCLRLNEMDVN
-243 NVNDILENI
+243 NILENI

-257 ITEIIYNVPKWLEIM
+257 ITEIVYNVPKWLEIM
-272 DSEHKLMKYIIDY
+272 DFENELMKYIVNF
-285 SKELLDKIVR
+285 SKDVLSKIIK

-303 MTPDDEYINS
+303 LQPDGEYIKG
-313 AQMTSVEL
+313 AQMASVEL
-321 SNGRLALNYDIDEH
+321 SNGKLVFNYDIDEK
-335 YYYQT
+335 YYYDM
-340 LTEMTGTQID
+340 LTNMTGTKIE

-359 KELAAQKNNYI
+359 REMASQRSNYI
-370 KVNEAIDKVKS
+370 KVNEAISKVRN

-391 EEIVLEDP
+391 EEIVLENP
-399 ELIRSGSRYG
+399 ELIRSGNKYG

-431 PIIGSEEQAQ
+431 PIIGSEEQAK

-448 EKEEGS
+448 NKERED

-468 IVDEGIMNKINNLT
+468 IVDEGIMTKINNLT

>member
-1 MNKKIPLA
+1 
-9 YILLKHMQGGFFM
+9 M
-22 DFDVYK
+22 DFNVYK

-63 PNITDTNEVKRTMD
+63 PNIKDENEVKRTMD
-77 ELPQSSSGKTIM
+77 ELPQSSAGKTIM

-97 NNAVAIKI
+97 NNAVSIKI
-105 GNQANVKVRL
+105 GGRANVKVRL

-120 FMVEGASGHMEE
+120 FMVDGATGHMEE
-132 EKERMVKTPWFDYEI
+132 EKERMVKTPWFNYDI

-169 VITCDGSFTDL
+169 VVTCDGSFTEL
-180 DVEEYNKA
+180 SPEEYNKA
-188 LDKTVRELE
+188 LDKTVKELT
-197 SINKPFIILVNSL
+197 SINKPFVILVNSL
-210 NPESSECI
+210 DPKSPQCT
-218 KLKEQINQKY
+218 KLRNEIAEKY
-228 NVSTLALNCLKLNEN
+228 QVSTIAVNCLKLNEN
-243 NVNDILENI
+243 DVNNILENI

-257 ITEIIYNVPKWLEIM
+257 ISEIVFNVPKWLEIM
-272 DSEHKLMKYIIDY
+272 DLGHELMKYIVGY
-285 SKELLDKIVR
+285 SKEILNKIVK
-295 IKDIKKLK
+295 IKDIKNIKLD
-303 MTPDDEYINS
+303 PDSDFIKGAS
-313 AQMTSVEL
+313 VSSVEL
-321 SNGRLALNYDIDEH
+321 SNGNLALNFDIDDK
-335 YYYQT
+335 YYYDT

-350 NQLQLIKMV
+350 NQLQLIKLV
-359 KELAAQKNNYI
+359 KEMALQ
-370 KVNEAIDKVKS
+370 KVNYEKVNDAISKVRD
-381 TGYGIVTPDK
+381 TGYGIVTPQK
-391 EEIVLEDP
+391 EEIVLENP
-399 ELIRSGSRYG
+399 ELIKSGNKFG

-431 PIIGSEEQAQ
+431 PIIGSEEQAK

-448 EKEEGS
+448 KNDDGA

-499 QSRGVICIVL
+499 QSRGVICILL